1 MTAGK
6 PEQALDYCRR
16 GAESTTNPITRRL
29 AYRTTVDALVA
40 LGRFDEALVALD
52 DLRES
57 SDKMVLVQVLEANIA
72 RQQGRHDDALALF
85 EVVDQSQFDDDGFE
99 YDATM
104 FAQQRAESLSAL
116 GRSGEAADALLS
128 VMADRGVLD
137 SHLGTVVE
145 YLDRAGRSL
154 EVLALSLPADQLPQ
168 FLAQVLQLREDV
180 ADRVLEA
187 CFEHRPA
194 DSFAVL
200 ATAATLAR
208 RLPLERA
215 LPWSARLRACGL
227 ESSCPLVVIA
237 NDGQRSA
244 VERARTVAAGFKVF
258 GDPRLPACFGDI
270 VRVASEEERAIIS
283 AETAVLCPALL
294 EEPGLALSGDPR

>member
-1 MTAGK
+1 
-6 PEQALDYCRR
+6 L
-16 GAESTTNPITRRL
+16 ITRRL
-29 AYRTTVDALVA
+29 AYRTIVDALVA
-40 LGRFDEALVALD
+40 LGRFDDALVALD
-52 DLRES
+52 DLREI

-72 RQQGRHDDALALF
+72 RQQGRHEEALALF

-116 GRSGEAADALLS
+116 GRSSEAADALLS
-128 VMADRGVLD
+128 VLADRGVLD
-137 SHLGTVVE
+137 SHLGLVIE
-145 YLDRAGRSL
+145 YLDRAGRTL
-154 EVLALSLPADQLPQ
+154 EDLALALPADQLPQ

-180 ADRVLEA
+180 ADRILEA

-194 DSFAVL
+194 ESLAVL

-215 LPWSARLRACGL
+215 LQWSARLRACGL
-227 ESSCPLVVIA
+227 DPSCPLVFIA
-237 NDGQRSA
+237 ADRQRLT
-244 VERARTVAAGFKVF
+244 VERARTVAAGFKLF
-258 GDPRLPACFGDI
+258 GDPRLPPCFGDI
-270 VRVASEEERAIIS
+270 LRDATEEERAVIS

>member
-1 MTAGK
+1 M
-6 PEQALDYCRR
+6 
-16 GAESTTNPITRRL
+16 
-29 AYRTTVDALVA
+29 
-40 LGRFDEALVALD
+40 
-52 DLRES
+52 
-57 SDKMVLVQVLEANIA
+57 LEANIA
-72 RQQGRHDDALALF
+72 RQQGRHEEALTLF

-104 FAQQRAESLSAL
+104 FAQQRAESFAAL

-128 VMADRGVLD
+128 VLADRGVLD
-137 SHLGTVVE
+137 SHLGILVE

-154 EVLALSLPADQLPQ
+154 EDLALALPAEQLPQ

-187 CFEHRPA
+187 CFVHRP
-194 DSFAVL
+194 DESLSVL

-215 LPWSARLRACGL
+215 LQWSARLRERGL
-227 ESSCPLVVIA
+227 ESSCPLVFIA
-237 NDGQRSA
+237 GDPQRLT
-244 VERARTVAAGFKVF
+244 VERARTVAAGFKLF

-270 VRVASEEERAIIS
+270 VRVASDEERAVIS

-294 EEPGLALSGDPR
+294 EESGLALSGNPG